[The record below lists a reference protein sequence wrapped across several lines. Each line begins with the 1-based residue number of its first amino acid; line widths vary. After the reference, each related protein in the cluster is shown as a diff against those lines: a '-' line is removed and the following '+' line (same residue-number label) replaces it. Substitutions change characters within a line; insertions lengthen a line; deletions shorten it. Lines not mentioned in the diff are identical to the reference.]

1 MEKIILS
8 SLPHTWIFDI
18 DGTLLKHNGYMT
30 EEGDSLLDG
39 VAEFFAS
46 IPAEDMIILLT
57 ARPSMYREVTEKFF
71 VENNIRYDYII
82 FDVPVGERI
91 LVNDTKPSGL
101 KTAYAIERIRNKWEN
116 LKIIE
121 DDISTN
127 KI

>member
-57 ARPSMYREVTEKFF
+57 ARPSEYREITEKFLI
-71 VENNIRYDYII
+71 EKNIRYDHII

-101 KTAYAIERIRNKWEN
+101 KTAYAIERTRDKWDK
-116 LKIIE
+116 LTIIE
-121 DDISTN
+121 DDVSTN

>member
-30 EEGDSLLDG
+30 EDGDSLLDG

-57 ARPSMYREVTEKFF
+57 ARPSEYREITEKFLI
-71 VENNIRYDYII
+71 EKNIRYDHII

-101 KTAYAIERIRNKWEN
+101 KTAYAIERTRDHWDK
-116 LKIIE
+116 LTIIE
-121 DDISTN
+121 DDVSTN

>member
-46 IPAEDMIILLT
+46 IPAEDMIIFLT
-57 ARPSMYREVTEKFF
+57 ARPSEYREITEKFLI
-71 VENNIRYDYII
+71 EKNIRYDHII

-101 KTAYAIERIRNKWEN
+101 KTAYAIERTRDHWDK
-116 LKIIE
+116 LTIIE
-121 DDISTN
+121 DDVSTN

>member
-71 VENNIRYDYII
+71 AENNIRYDHII

-101 KTAYAIERIRNKWEN
+101 KTAYAVERIRDKWEN

>member
-1 MEKIILS
+1 MDKIILS

-18 DGTLLKHNGYMT
+18 DGTLVKHNGYLT
-30 EEGDSLLDG
+30 PEGDSLLDG
-39 VAEFFAS
+39 VAEFFKS

-101 KTAYAIERIRNKWEN
+101 KTAYAVERIRDKWEN

>member
-71 VENNIRYDYII
+71 AENNIRYDHII

-101 KTAYAIERIRNKWEN
+101 KTAYAIERTRDHWDK
-116 LKIIE
+116 LTIIE
-121 DDISTN
+121 DDVSTN

>member
-57 ARPSMYREVTEKFF
+57 ARPSEYHEITEKFLI
-71 VENNIRYDYII
+71 EKNIRYDHII

-101 KTAYAIERIRNKWEN
+101 KTAYAVERIRDKWEN

>member
-1 MEKIILS
+1 MDKIILS

-18 DGTLLKHNGYMT
+18 DGTLVKHNGYMT

-71 VENNIRYDYII
+71 AENNIRYDHII

-101 KTAYAIERIRNKWEN
+101 KTAYAVERIRDKWEN

>member
-18 DGTLLKHNGYMT
+18 DGTLLKHNGYLT
-30 EEGDSLLDG
+30 PEGDSLLDG

-57 ARPSMYREVTEKFF
+57 ARPSEYREITEKFLI
-71 VENNIRYDYII
+71 EKNIRYDHII

-101 KTAYAIERIRNKWEN
+101 KTAYAIERTRDKWDK
-116 LKIIE
+116 LTIIE
-121 DDISTN
+121 DDVSTN

>member
-57 ARPSMYREVTEKFF
+57 ARPSEYREITEKFLI
-71 VENNIRYDYII
+71 EKNIRYDHII

-101 KTAYAIERIRNKWEN
+101 KTAYAIERTRDHWDK
-116 LKIIE
+116 LTIIE
-121 DDISTN
+121 DDVSTN

>member
-1 MEKIILS
+1 MDKIILS

-18 DGTLLKHNGYMT
+18 DGTLVKHNGYLT
-30 EEGDSLLDG
+30 PEGDSLLDG
-39 VAEFFAS
+39 VAEFFKS

-57 ARPSMYREVTEKFF
+57 ARPSMYREITEKFF
-71 VENNIRYDYII
+71 AKNNIRYDYII

-101 KTAYAIERIRNKWEN
+101 KTAYAVERIRNKWEN